1 MLGLSPRKLLGVF
14 FRLNAEWRRPPR
26 DQANQFG
33 EILQNQQPEAKTL
46 LPIWMTEAASAPAG
60 TLTKVPHVCVAALEA
75 LRALLDQ
82 TLPPGQGAGRR

>member
-1 MLGLSPRKLLGVF
+1 MTAGERSYVILLPDGS
-14 FRLNAEWRRPPR
+14 
-26 DQANQFG
+26 
-33 EILQNQQPEAKTL
+33 KTL

-82 TLPPGQGAGRR
+82 TIPPGQGAGRR